1 MRLQGKN
8 AIVTGARTGIGRAI
22 AERFAREG
30 ANIWAV
36 VHREDAEWL
45 AAMETLAAECNVWI
59 KPVYMD
65 LSDEEQIKQGMQTI
79 IREKLPIDILVN
91 AAGIVSENRLIQMT
105 NMQTMRDVM
114 QVNFFAAVQIAQLAS
129 RMMCRQKSGAIINI
143 ASIAGL
149 DGDYAQLE
157 YAASKAALIAA
168 TKKMA
173 YEWGNFGIRVNAI
186 APGVT
191 ETKMI
196 GGMEDSVTEDMIRHN
211 TLGRKGTPQEVAQLA
226 LFLASDES
234 SFISAQTIRIDG
246 GGINFI
252 STFNRNRI

>member
-8 AIVTGARTGIGRAI
+8 AIITGARTGIGRAI
-22 AERFAREG
+22 VELYAQEG
-30 ANIWAV
+30 ANIWAI

-45 AAMETLAAECNVWI
+45 AAMDALASECGVWI
-59 KPVYMD
+59 KPVYID
-65 LSDEEQIKQGMQTI
+65 LSDEEQIKQGMQSI
-79 IREKLPIDILVN
+79 IKEKEPIDILVN
-91 AAGIVSENRLIQMT
+91 AAGIVSDNRLIQMT
-105 NMQTMRDVM
+105 TMQTMRDVM

-129 RMMCRQKSGAIINI
+129 RVMCRQKCGAIINI

-173 YEWGNFGIRVNAI
+173 YEWGNYGIRVNAI

-196 GGMEDSVTEDMIRHN
+196 GGMDNAVTEDMIRHN
-211 TLGRKGTPQEVAQLA
+211 TLGRKGTPQEIAQLA
-226 LFLASDES
+226 LFLASEES
-234 SFISAQTIRIDG
+234 EYISAQIIRIDG
-246 GGINFI
+246 GGTNFI
-252 STFNRNRI
+252 SSINRK

>member
-8 AIVTGARTGIGRAI
+8 AIVTGARSGIGRAI
-22 AERFAREG
+22 VELFARES
-30 ANIWAV
+30 ANIWAI
-36 VHREDAEWL
+36 VHREDQEWL
-45 AAMETLAAECNVWI
+45 SAMERLATEQHVWI
-59 KPVYMD
+59 KPVYID

-79 IREKLPIDILVN
+79 IKEKLPIDILVN

-105 NMQTMRDVM
+105 TMQTMHDVM
-114 QVNFFAAVQIAQLAS
+114 NVNFFAAVQVAQLAS
-129 RMMCRQKSGAIINI
+129 RVMCRQKNGSIINI

-157 YAASKAALIAA
+157 YAASKAALICA

-173 YEWGNFGIRVNAI
+173 YEWGSFGIRVNAI
-186 APGVT
+186 APGMT

-196 GGMEDSVTEDMIRHN
+196 GSMDDKITEDIVRHN

-226 LFLASDES
+226 LYLAGEES
-234 SFISAQTIRIDG
+234 TYITAQTIRIDG
-246 GGINFI
+246 GGTNFI
-252 STFNRNRI
+252 STINRK

>member
-22 AERFAREG
+22 AELFAREG
-30 ANIWAV
+30 ANIWAI

-45 AAMETLAAECNVWI
+45 SAMEALASECKVWI
-59 KPVYMD
+59 KPVYID
-65 LSDEEQIKQGMQTI
+65 LSDEEQIKQGMQAI

-105 NMQTMRDVM
+105 NMQTMREVM
-114 QVNFFAAVQIAQLAS
+114 EVNFFAAVQIAQLAS
-129 RMMCRQKSGAIINI
+129 RVMCRQKSGSIINI
-143 ASIAGL
+143 ASIAGI

-173 YEWGNFGIRVNAI
+173 YEWGNIGIRVNAI

-196 GGMEDSVTEDMIRHN
+196 GGMDDKVTEDMIRHN
-211 TLGRKGTPQEVAQLA
+211 THGRKGTPKEVAQLA

-234 SFISAQTIRIDG
+234 NYISAQTIRIDG
-246 GGINFI
+246 GGFNFLSSIN
-252 STFNRNRI
+252 RK